1 MGLRAGQRW
10 DAHIPVCRA
19 IASFPYCFQ
28 LRAAAPSPIP
38 RVVSPVVETIL
49 FLFGLVAV
57 GYIAGLSGYLKVG
70 VGDALTE
77 FAIGVALPLLLFRT
91 MAGADFHGSAPWALW
106 TAYFAAAAV
115 TWVAGHLVMT
125 RIFGRDSQTGVVGG
139 VATAY
144 SNLVLLGIPFMLG
157 VFGQEGFEVLSL
169 LIAIHMPLMTMVSI
183 ILFDIFGQQKAGSV
197 RAGEIL
203 RAFLRRVLPN
213 SLMIGILAGVAWRFT
228 GLELPPFVLRLI
240 DSLAD
245 IAGPL
250 ALFAMGLGLR
260 KFSVSGNVLPAAVL
274 SLLKLFLMPAVALGA
289 ALLLDLPPMT
299 AKVAVAAASLPAGVN
314 SYLLAVQFGTGQGL
328 ASSQMTIATA
338 CAAVTTAFWLTVA
351 HAVFG

>member
-1 MGLRAGQRW
+1 
-10 DAHIPVCRA
+10 
-19 IASFPYCFQ
+19 
-28 LRAAAPSPIP
+28 
-38 RVVSPVVETIL
+38 VSPVVETIL
-49 FLFGLVAV
+49 FVFGLVAL
-57 GYIAGLSGYLKVG
+57 GYLAGLTGYLKAE

-77 FAIGVALPLLLFRT
+77 FAVGVALPLLLFRT
-91 MAGADFHGSAPWALW
+91 MVDADFHGSAPWALW

-115 TWVAGHLVMT
+115 AWIAGHLVMT
-125 RIFGRDSQTGVVGG
+125 RIFGRDSQAGVVGG

-157 VFGQEGFEVLSL
+157 VFGQDGFEVLSL
-169 LIAIHMPLMTMVSI
+169 LIAIHMPVMTMTSI
-183 ILFDIFGQQKAGSV
+183 ILFDVFGHRKTGSIS
-197 RAGEIL
+197 AGEIL

-213 SLMIGILAGVAWRFT
+213 SLMIGILAGVVWRVT
-228 GLELPPFVLRLI
+228 GLELPPFVVRLI

-260 KFSVSGNVLPAAVL
+260 RFSISGNVLPAAVL

-289 ALLLDLPPMT
+289 ALLLGLPPMT
-299 AKVAVAAASLPAGVN
+299 AKVAVAAAALPSGVN

-338 CAAVTTAFWLTVA
+338 CAAVTTAFWLTVV
-351 HAVFG
+351 HVVFG